1 GQPQGHGGHHPGPHR
16 RRRAPDADRRGRPV
30 GLQRGLPDLLLLA
43 CLRLQ
48 RLPAGCQPLQPA
60 GRREL
65 QEEYVRAAGQAGLRE
80 PDRRAGGKAPVR
92 SPIQKRNPPPP
103 GVENT
108 GGYIMIRLIV
118 GTKGSGKTKAMIDM
132 INESVRTT
140 KGSVVV
146 VEKGMKLTYDIA
158 SAARLIDLDEY
169 KIQGGEMLY
178 GFVAGL
184 MASNY
189 DITDIYIDGILKV
202 LDHDINRLGVV
213 LDEMAAIAGD
223 SVRVTV
229 TVSADEAMLPHNVKK
244 YL

>member
-1 GQPQGHGGHHPGPHR
+1 
-16 RRRAPDADRRGRPV
+16 
-30 GLQRGLPDLLLLA
+30 
-43 CLRLQ
+43 
-48 RLPAGCQPLQPA
+48 
-60 GRREL
+60 
-65 QEEYVRAAGQAGLRE
+65 
-80 PDRRAGGKAPVR
+80 
-92 SPIQKRNPPPP
+92 
-103 GVENT
+103 
-108 GGYIMIRLIV
+108 MIRLIV

-132 INESVRTT
+132 INESVRTS

-146 VEKGMKLTYDIA
+146 VEKGMKLTYDIS

-223 SVRVTV
+223 SADVLNSLNRPLAVSPPPIRGRLNPGVLFVKSVR
-229 TVSADEAMLPHNVKK
+229 
-244 YL
+244 

>member
-1 GQPQGHGGHHPGPHR
+1 
-16 RRRAPDADRRGRPV
+16 
-30 GLQRGLPDLLLLA
+30 
-43 CLRLQ
+43 
-48 RLPAGCQPLQPA
+48 
-60 GRREL
+60 
-65 QEEYVRAAGQAGLRE
+65 
-80 PDRRAGGKAPVR
+80 
-92 SPIQKRNPPPP
+92 
-103 GVENT
+103 
-108 GGYIMIRLIV
+108 MIRLIV

-189 DITDIYIDGILKV
+189 DITDIYIDAILKV

-213 LDEMAAIAGD
+213 LDEMSAIAGD
-223 SVRVTV
+223 SVRLTV
-229 TVSADEAMLPHNVKK
+229 TVSSD
-244 YL
+244 

>member
-1 GQPQGHGGHHPGPHR
+1 MVQVENITYAYGRSSGPVL
-16 RRRAPDADRRGRPV
+16 DRV
-30 GLQRGLPDLLLLA
+30 GFDLPDGSCIAVLGNNGAGKSTLLK
-43 CLRLQ
+43 CI
-48 RLPAGCQPLQPA
+48 
-60 GRREL
+60 
-65 QEEYVRAAGQAGLRE
+65 
-80 PDRRAGGKAPVR
+80 DRIHP
-92 SPIQKRNPPPP
+92 
-103 GVENT
+103 
-108 GGYIMIRLIV
+108 
-118 GTKGSGKTKAMIDM
+118 
-132 INESVRTT
+132 T

-146 VEKGMKLTYDIA
+146 VEKGMKLTYDIS

-223 SVRVTV
+223 SVRMTV
-229 TVSADEAMLPHNVKK
+229 TVSADETMLPHNVKK

>member
-1 GQPQGHGGHHPGPHR
+1 
-16 RRRAPDADRRGRPV
+16 
-30 GLQRGLPDLLLLA
+30 
-43 CLRLQ
+43 
-48 RLPAGCQPLQPA
+48 
-60 GRREL
+60 
-65 QEEYVRAAGQAGLRE
+65 
-80 PDRRAGGKAPVR
+80 
-92 SPIQKRNPPPP
+92 
-103 GVENT
+103 
-108 GGYIMIRLIV
+108 MIRLIV

-158 SAARLIDLDEY
+158 SAAR
-169 KIQGGEMLY
+169 GGEMLY